1 MSQKKNKA
9 KKESFFNL
17 HFTSTISISLVLYM
31 VGVIIALYQST
42 SYYAKESKE
51 NISMSVILQD
61 SIQQKET
68 DRLKKYLT
76 AVPYIHKIEYISK
89 DSALTEHINA
99 LGDDPSQLI
108 GYNPLNA
115 SIEVYLKAEYANV
128 DSIKKVIIPKIS
140 HFDGI
145 EEIVY
150 QEDMLEMLSK
160 NIKRLSILFSFI
172 ALVLL
177 FISIVLINNTIRIS
191 IYSKRFIINTMQL
204 VGARN
209 GFIRKPFIK
218 RSFINSLIAS
228 IISILLLSGTVYFIQ
243 NQLSS
248 NINIIQFEIWI
259 PVVVAIFIISF
270 IINYIATVAAVNRYL
285 RMSTNDLYFI

>member
-1 MSQKKNKA
+1 MSHKKNKA

-17 HFTSTISISLVLYM
+17 HFTSTISISLVLFI
-31 VGVIIALYQST
+31 VGVIVMLYQST
-42 SYYAKESKE
+42 SYYAKQSQE

-61 SIQQKET
+61 SIQSKEM
-68 DRLKKYLT
+68 DRLTKYLIST
-76 AVPYIHKIEYISK
+76 PYVHKVEYISK
-89 DSALTEHINA
+89 DSALMEHINA

-115 SIEVYLKAEYANV
+115 SLEVYLKADYSNV
-128 DSIKKVIIPKIS
+128 DSIQKVILPKVS
-140 HFDGI
+140 HFSGI
-145 EEIVY
+145 EDIVY
-150 QEDMLEMLSK
+150 QEDVLDMLSK

-172 ALVLL
+172 ALILL

-209 GFIRKPFIK
+209 SFIRKPFVK
-218 RSFINSLIAS
+218 RALINSLIAS
-228 IISILLLSGTVYFIQ
+228 ILALILLAGAIYFIQ
-243 NQLSS
+243 SQLS
-248 NINIIQFEIWI
+248 INIIHMEIYL
-259 PVVVAIFIISF
+259 PVIVVIFIISF
-270 IINYIATVAAVNRYL
+270 LINYVATVAAVNRYL

>member
-31 VGVIIALYQST
+31 VGVIVALYLST
-42 SYYAKESKE
+42 SYYARQTKE

-61 SIQQKET
+61 SIQESDLK
-68 DRLKKYLT
+68 RLEKYLN
-76 AVPYIHKIEYISK
+76 AAPYIHKIEYISK

-115 SIEVYLKAEYANV
+115 SLEVYLTSEFADI
-128 DSIKKVIIPKIS
+128 DSIQKIIIPKVS
-140 HFDGI
+140 HFCGV
-145 EEIVY
+145 EEIAY
-150 QEDMLEMLSK
+150 QEDMLEMMTK
-160 NIKRLSILFSFI
+160 NLKRLSILFSFI

-209 GFIRKPFIK
+209 GFIRKPFVK

-228 IISILLLSGTVYFIQ
+228 IIAILLMAGTVYFIQ
-243 NQLSS
+243 NQLTG
-248 NINIIQFEIWI
+248 NINIIQMEIYL
-259 PVVVAIFIISF
+259 PVVAAIFIISF
-270 IINYIATVAAVNRYL
+270 LINYLATVAAVNRYL

>member
-150 QEDMLEMLSK
+150 QEDM
-160 NIKRLSILFSFI
+160 
-172 ALVLL
+172 
-177 FISIVLINNTIRIS
+177 
-191 IYSKRFIINTMQL
+191 
-204 VGARN
+204 
-209 GFIRKPFIK
+209 
-218 RSFINSLIAS
+218 
-228 IISILLLSGTVYFIQ
+228 
-243 NQLSS
+243 
-248 NINIIQFEIWI
+248 
-259 PVVVAIFIISF
+259 
-270 IINYIATVAAVNRYL
+270 
-285 RMSTNDLYFI
+285 

>member
-1 MSQKKNKA
+1 MSHKKNKA

-17 HFTSTISISLVLYM
+17 HFTSTISISLVLFI
-31 VGVIIALYQST
+31 VGVIVMLYQST
-42 SYYAKESKE
+42 SYYAKQSQE

-61 SIQQKET
+61 SIQSKEM
-68 DRLKKYLT
+68 DRLTKYLIST
-76 AVPYIHKIEYISK
+76 PYVHKVEYISK
-89 DSALTEHINA
+89 DSALMEHINA

-115 SIEVYLKAEYANV
+115 SLEVYLKADYSNV
-128 DSIKKVIIPKIS
+128 DSIQKVIIPKVS
-140 HFDGI
+140 HFSGI
-145 EEIVY
+145 EDIVY
-150 QEDMLEMLSK
+150 QEDVLDMLSK

-172 ALVLL
+172 ALILL

-209 GFIRKPFIK
+209 SFIRKPFVK
-218 RSFINSLIAS
+218 RALINSLIAS
-228 IISILLLSGTVYFIQ
+228 ILALILLAGAIYFIQ
-243 NQLSS
+243 SQLS
-248 NINIIQFEIWI
+248 INIIHMEIYL
-259 PVVVAIFIISF
+259 PVIVVIFIISF
-270 IINYIATVAAVNRYL
+270 LINYVATVAAVNRYL

>member
-68 DRLKKYLT
+68 DRLTKYLT

-140 HFDGI
+140 DFDGI

-209 GFIRKPFIK
+209 GFIRKPFVK

>member
-1 MSQKKNKA
+1 MSHNKNKA

-17 HFTSTISISLVLYM
+17 HFTSTISISLVLFI
-31 VGVIIALYQST
+31 VGVIVMLYQST
-42 SYYAKESKE
+42 SYYAKQSQE

-61 SIQQKET
+61 SIENKDV
-68 DRLKKYLT
+68 DRLTKYLNST
-76 AVPYIHKIEYISK
+76 PYVHKVEYISK
-89 DSALTEHINA
+89 DSALTEHIQA

-115 SIEVYLKAEYANV
+115 SLEVYLKADYSNV
-128 DSIKKVIIPKIS
+128 DSIQKIIIPKVS
-140 HFDGI
+140 HFNGI
-145 EEIVY
+145 EDIIY
-150 QEDMLEMLSK
+150 QEDVLDMLTK

-172 ALVLL
+172 ALILL

-209 GFIRKPFIK
+209 GFIRKPFVK
-218 RSFINSLIAS
+218 RAMINSLIAS
-228 IISILLLSGTVYFIQ
+228 ILALILLAGTIYFIQ
-243 NQLSS
+243 SQLS
-248 NINIIQFEIWI
+248 INVIQLEIYLPVI
-259 PVVVAIFIISF
+259 VVVFIISF
-270 IINYIATVAAVNRYL
+270 LINYIATVAAVNRYL

>member
-68 DRLKKYLT
+68 DRLTKYLT

-209 GFIRKPFIK
+209 GFIRKPFV
-218 RSFINSLIAS
+218 AS